1 MEAILHIQD
10 HFLEAAE
17 RHGVPIVDNDSIDHA
32 ALLIIRYLTETLR
45 KRGDFDA
52 SELL

>member
-1 MEAILHIQD
+1 M
-10 HFLEAAE
+10 
-17 RHGVPIVDNDSIDHA
+17 PIVDNDSFDRA
-32 ALLIIRYLTETLR
+32 VLLIIRHVTETLR